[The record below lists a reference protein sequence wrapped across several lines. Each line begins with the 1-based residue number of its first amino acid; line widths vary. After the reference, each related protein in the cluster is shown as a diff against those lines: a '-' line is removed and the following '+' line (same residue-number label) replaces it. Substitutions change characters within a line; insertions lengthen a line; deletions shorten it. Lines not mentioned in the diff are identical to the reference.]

1 MSKWYERPAAGDPAL
16 VSTRVRLARNLKG
29 IPFPAKAT
37 LEEKLRVSHL
47 VEEVLRES
55 QDALKFGF
63 KFIDMDEIPPVAAMA
78 LAEQHLISPAFA
90 KMRAGRGLLLS
101 EDQSLCIML
110 GEEDHIRIQALL
122 PGGALAEA
130 FELASRI
137 DDILCGALEIAFD
150 KQLGFLTQCPTNLGT
165 GMRASLML
173 HLPILEQNGA
183 LAQIAPSLAKIGLAF
198 RGTYG
203 EGSGSRGGFYQLSNQ
218 ITLGI
223 SEQAAIQNLTGIA
236 DQIIE
241 QEHSARQ
248 PLAAGETLNDR
259 VWRALAVLRNARIL
273 PGEEFMELISH
284 VRLGVGMGLADTVSM
299 EQITALIN
307 QTGPATLID
316 KVGRE
321 LDSTQRDIM
330 RAKLVRETLQ

>member
-1 MSKWYERPAAGDPAL
+1 VSKWYERPAAGDPTL

-29 IPFPAKAT
+29 IPFPVKASP
-37 LEEKLRVSHL
+37 EEKLRVSHL
-47 VEEVLRES
+47 VGEVLRES
-55 QDALKFGF
+55 PDAAEFGF
-63 KFIDMDEIPPVAAMA
+63 EFIDIDDIPPVAAMA

-90 KMRAGRGLLLS
+90 RLRGGRGLLLS
-101 EDQSLCIML
+101 EDQSVCIML

-122 PGGALAEA
+122 PGGALSEA
-130 FELASRI
+130 FELSDRI
-137 DDILCGALEIAFD
+137 DDILCGELEIAFD
-150 KQLGFLTQCPTNLGT
+150 QQLGFLTQCPTNLGT

-173 HLPILEQNGA
+173 HLPVLEQNGA

-236 DQIIE
+236 DQIIAQE
-241 QEHSARQ
+241 QTARQ
-248 PLAAGETLNDR
+248 PLAAGEALSDR
-259 VWRALAVLRNARIL
+259 VYRALGILRGARIL

-284 VRLGVGMGLADTVSM
+284 VRLGVGMGLIDSVSM
-299 EQITALIN
+299 QQITALIN
-307 QTGPATLID
+307 QTGPATLI
-316 KVGRE
+316 KTAGRE
-321 LDSTQRDIM
+321 LDGAQRDII
-330 RAKLVRETLQ
+330 RAKLVREALK